1 MVKWIDDHLEEL
13 VMTVLLF
20 FITAIIT
27 YAVIM
32 RYVFNDSPSWAEEVT
47 RFIFIWSAFLS
58 ISLCIKRQSSI
69 RIDILLNVLSER
81 GRTVLL
87 MCVNIFVAVVLAYW
101 LKGAVNVTRTLISNG
116 QTSPALLIPMWTIYG
131 ASVVGFALGII
142 RSVQQVFIN
151 ISALKNGR

>member
-1 MVKWIDDHLEEL
+1 MIKWINDHLEEF

-20 FITAIIT
+20 LITAIIT

-101 LKGAVNVTRTLISNG
+101 LKGAVNVTRTQI
-116 QTSPALLIPMWTIYG
+116 
-131 ASVVGFALGII
+131 
-142 RSVQQVFIN
+142 
-151 ISALKNGR
+151 GRAHV